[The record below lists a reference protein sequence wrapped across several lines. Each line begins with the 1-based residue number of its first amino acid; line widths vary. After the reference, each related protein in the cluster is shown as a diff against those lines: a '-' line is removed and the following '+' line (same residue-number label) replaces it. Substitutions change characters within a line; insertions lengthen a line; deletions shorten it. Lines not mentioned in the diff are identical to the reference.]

1 MDLSPLEII
10 RKLSRPSKPAPSTLQ
25 PVLPPL
31 SGIKAVVFDI
41 YGTLFSSSC
50 GDLQS
55 SPDRQAENLLLSIL
69 RDYDIK
75 PPADLPPLPTRL
87 HDLIKR
93 EHEEARAQGNPYPE
107 IEIRDLWGK
116 LLDLPPGPM
125 IESIALRYE
134 CGVNPVWPMPGAG
147 DLFST
152 LRHEGLT
159 LGLISNAQ
167 FYSPMLFPA
176 LLGLDLPELGFA
188 SDLCIYS
195 YQHGIAK
202 PDPGLYQIL
211 RVRLKQHDI
220 EPGETLY
227 VGNDTLKDVDPAA
240 RLGFHTALFAGDNR
254 SLRLHPDRDDLLPPK
269 AILTSLN
276 EVVDLLDPLNS

>member
-1 MDLSPLEII
+1 MTPPLEII
-10 RKLSRPSKPAPSTLQ
+10 RRLSRPSKPAPSALQ

-55 SPDRQAENLLLSIL
+55 PPGRKAENMLLSIL
-69 RDYDIK
+69 RDCGIT
-75 PPADLPPLPTRL
+75 PPAGPTPLTTRL

-93 EHEEARAQGNPYPE
+93 EHEEAQAKGNPSPE

-116 LLDLPPGPM
+116 ILDLPPGPM

-147 DLFST
+147 DLLST
-152 LRHEGLT
+152 LRHEGLA

-176 LLGLDLPELGFA
+176 LLGLDLPELGFT

-202 PDPGLYQIL
+202 PDPGLYEIL
-211 RVRLKQHDI
+211 RVRLSQQGI

-227 VGNDTLKDVDPAA
+227 LGNDALKDIDPAT
-240 RLGFHTALFAGDNR
+240 RLGFTTALFAGDNR
-254 SLRLHPDRDDLLPPK
+254 SLRLYPDRDELLPPD
-269 AILTSLN
+269 AILTHLN
-276 EVVDLLDPLNS
+276 QVPGLLNPVNS

>member
-1 MDLSPLEII
+1 M
-10 RKLSRPSKPAPSTLQ
+10 
-25 PVLPPL
+25 
-31 SGIKAVVFDI
+31 
-41 YGTLFSSSC
+41 
-50 GDLQS
+50 
-55 SPDRQAENLLLSIL
+55 LLSIL
-69 RDYDIK
+69 RDYEIT
-75 PPADLPPLPTRL
+75 PPAGPTPLTTRL

-93 EHEEARAQGNPYPE
+93 EHEEAQAKGNLFPE

-116 LLDLPPGPM
+116 ILDLPPGPT

-147 DLFST
+147 DLLST
-152 LRHEGLT
+152 LRHEGLA

-176 LLGLDLPELGFA
+176 LLGLELPELGFT

-202 PDPGLYQIL
+202 PDPGLYEIL
-211 RVRLKQHDI
+211 RMRLKQHGI

-227 VGNDTLKDVDPAA
+227 LGNDGLKDIDPAT
-240 RLGFHTALFAGDNR
+240 RLGFHTALFAGDDR
-254 SLRLHPDRDDLLPPK
+254 SLRLYPDRDELLPPD
-269 AILTSLN
+269 AILTHLKQVAGLLN
-276 EVVDLLDPLNS
+276 PVNS

>member
-10 RKLSRPSKPAPSTLQ
+10 RKLSRPSKPLPSDLQ
-25 PVLPPL
+25 PVLPPI

-55 SPDRQAENLLLSIL
+55 SPGRHAENLLLSIL
-69 RDYDIK
+69 RDYEIT
-75 PPADLPPLPTRL
+75 PPSGPTPLTTRL

-93 EHEEARAQGNPYPE
+93 EHEEAQAKGNPFPE
-107 IEIRDLWGK
+107 IEIRNLWGK
-116 LLDLPPGPM
+116 LLGLPPGPM

-147 DLFST
+147 DLLSR
-152 LRHEGLT
+152 LRHEGLA

-176 LLGLDLPELGFA
+176 LLGLNLPEFGFA

-202 PDPGLYQIL
+202 PDPGLYEIL
-211 RVRLKQHDI
+211 RVRLKQHGI

-227 VGNDTLKDVDPAA
+227 LGNDALKDIDPAA
-240 RLGFHTALFAGDNR
+240 RLGFHTALFAGDSR
-254 SLRLHPDRDDLLPPK
+254 SLRLHRERDDLLPPK
-269 AILTSLN
+269 AILSNLN
-276 EVVDLLDPLNS
+276 QVAGLLNPVNP

>member
-1 MDLSPLEII
+1 MTPPLEII
-10 RKLSRPSKPAPSTLQ
+10 RRLSRPSKPAPSALQ

-31 SGIKAVVFDI
+31 SGVKAVVFDI

-55 SPDRQAENLLLSIL
+55 PPGRKAENMLLSIL
-69 RDYDIK
+69 RDYEIT
-75 PPADLPPLPTRL
+75 PPAGPTPLTTRL

-93 EHEEARAQGNPYPE
+93 EHEEAQAKGNPFPE

-116 LLDLPPGPM
+116 ILDLPPGPT

-147 DLFST
+147 DLLST
-152 LRHEGLT
+152 LRHEGLA

-176 LLGLDLPELGFA
+176 LLGLELPELGFT

-202 PDPGLYQIL
+202 PDPGLYEIL
-211 RVRLKQHDI
+211 RMRLNQQGI

-227 VGNDTLKDVDPAA
+227 LGNDALKDIDPAT

-254 SLRLHPDRDDLLPPK
+254 SLRLCPDRDELLPPD
-269 AILTSLN
+269 AILTHLN
-276 EVVDLLDPLNS
+276 QVAGLLNPVNS

>member
-1 MDLSPLEII
+1 MTPPLEII
-10 RKLSRPSKPAPSTLQ
+10 RRLSRPSKPAPSALQ

-31 SGIKAVVFDI
+31 SGVKAVVFDI

-55 SPDRQAENLLLSIL
+55 PPGRKAENMLLSIL
-69 RDYDIK
+69 RDYEIT
-75 PPADLPPLPTRL
+75 PPAGPTPLTTRL

-93 EHEEARAQGNPYPE
+93 EHEEAQAKGNPFPE

-116 LLDLPPGPM
+116 ILDLPPGPT
-125 IESIALRYE
+125 IESIALSYE

-147 DLFST
+147 DLLST
-152 LRHEGLT
+152 LRHEGLA

-176 LLGLDLPELGFA
+176 LLGLELPELGFT

-202 PDPGLYQIL
+202 PDPGLYEIL
-211 RVRLKQHDI
+211 RMRLKQHGV

-227 VGNDTLKDVDPAA
+227 LGNDALKDIDPAA
-240 RLGFHTALFAGDNR
+240 RLGFHTALFAGDSR
-254 SLRLHPDRDDLLPPK
+254 SLRLCPDRNGLRPPD
-269 AILTSLN
+269 AILTHLN
-276 EVVDLLDPLNS
+276 QVAGLLNPVNS

>member
-1 MDLSPLEII
+1 MDLPPLEII
-10 RKLSRPSKPAPSTLQ
+10 RKLSRPSKPEASALQ
-25 PVLPPL
+25 PVLPPI

-55 SPDRQAENLLLSIL
+55 SPGRQAENLLLSIL
-69 RDYDIK
+69 RDYDISH
-75 PPADLPPLPTRL
+75 PAGLTPLTTRL

-93 EHEEARAQGNPYPE
+93 EHEEARAEGNPYPE
-107 IEIRDLWGK
+107 IEIRNLWGK
-116 LLDLPPGPM
+116 LLALPPGPM

-147 DLFST
+147 DLLAS
-152 LRHEGLT
+152 LRHKGLA

-202 PDPGLYQIL
+202 PDPGLYEIL
-211 RVRLKQHDI
+211 RVRLKQHGI

-227 VGNDTLKDVDPAA
+227 LGNDALKDIDPAA
-240 RLGFHTALFAGDNR
+240 RLGFHTALFAGDSR
-254 SLRLHPDRDDLLPPK
+254 SLRLHPGRDDLLPPK
-269 AILTSLN
+269 ATLTNLN
-276 EVVDLLDPLNS
+276 QVDGLLDSANS

>member
-1 MDLSPLEII
+1 MTPPLEII
-10 RKLSRPSKPAPSTLQ
+10 RRLSRPSKPAPSALQ

-31 SGIKAVVFDI
+31 SGVKAVVFDI

-55 SPDRQAENLLLSIL
+55 PPGRKAENMLLSIL
-69 RDYDIK
+69 RDYEIT
-75 PPADLPPLPTRL
+75 PPAGPTPLTTRL

-93 EHEEARAQGNPYPE
+93 EHEEAQAKGNPFPE

-116 LLDLPPGPM
+116 ILDLPPGPT

-147 DLFST
+147 DLLST
-152 LRHEGLT
+152 LRHEGLA

-176 LLGLDLPELGFA
+176 LLGLELPELGFT

-202 PDPGLYQIL
+202 PDPGLYEIL
-211 RVRLKQHDI
+211 RMRLNQQGI

-227 VGNDTLKDVDPAA
+227 LGNDALKDIDPAT
-240 RLGFHTALFAGDNR
+240 RLGFHTALFAGDDR
-254 SLRLHPDRDDLLPPK
+254 SLRLYPDRYELLPPD
-269 AILTSLN
+269 AILTHLN
-276 EVVDLLDPLNS
+276 QVAGLLNPVNS